1 MESVSFGSLFLHLV
15 RLSCVYFSLQ
25 NLWQIHK
32 GSNHRVAHA
41 EAATVLK
48 WVWGER
54 SQMLA
59 RRSGPEGTGDSQRDL
74 TGLAD
79 VQSTGQPIGAQT
91 GNIDDHCC
99 LLGLQKGDEGISLV
113 HNILLVLATE
123 QGQ

>member
-1 MESVSFGSLFLHLV
+1 MSIFHCRTSGKYTKVATIEWLMRRQQQSLSGSGE
-15 RLSCVYFSLQ
+15 
-25 NLWQIHK
+25 K
-32 GSNHRVAHA
+32 G
-41 EAATVLK
+41 
-48 WVWGER
+48 
-54 SQMLA
+54 
-59 RRSGPEGTGDSQRDL
+59 RRCWRGGQDQRGQVTLRDL

-91 GNIDDHCC
+91 GNTDDHCC